1 MTCFCHQA
9 RFGQDHVV
17 LLLVIVLHIISRLV
31 DEGAVT
37 VGHKEGWARGSSPQL
52 DSLLLAYISAFALLI
67 ITLRPEVK
75 HF

>member
-1 MTCFCHQA
+1 MWG
-9 RFGQDHVV
+9 FGQDLVV

-37 VGHKEGWARGSSPQL
+37 VGHKDSGARGSSQEL

-67 ITLRPEVK
+67 ITLKPEVK
-75 HF
+75 PF